1 MENLLNNIGI
11 IITGLGGIIFVG
23 SFFGTT
29 KKRLNQLED
38 DIKQSNK
45 FNMEVIDKL
54 ARIETKLDYLTKKS
68 DTNE

>member
-1 MENLLNNIGI
+1 MDQLLNNVGI
-11 IITGLGGIIFVG
+11 IITGLGAIIFVG

-45 FNMEVIDKL
+45 FNVEVIDKL
-54 ARIETKLDYLTKKS
+54 ARIETKLDYLTNNKK
-68 DTNE
+68 

>member
-38 DIKQSNK
+38 DIYQSK
-45 FNMEVIDKL
+45 TLCSRWFI
-54 ARIETKLDYLTKKS
+54 Y
-68 DTNE
+68 

>member
-1 MENLLNNIGI
+1 MDNLFNNIGI
-11 IITGLGGIIFVG
+11 IITGFGAVIFVG

-45 FNMEVIDKL
+45 FNVEVIDKL
-54 ARIETKLDYLTKKS
+54 ARIETKLDYLTTK
-68 DTNE
+68 N

>member
-1 MENLLNNIGI
+1 MDQLLNNVGI
-11 IITGLGGIIFVG
+11 IITGLGAIIFVG

-45 FNMEVIDKL
+45 FNVEVIDKL
-54 ARIETKLDYLTKKS
+54 ARIETKLDYLTNSK
-68 DTNE
+68 N

>member
-1 MENLLNNIGI
+1 MDQLLNNVGI
-11 IITGLGGIIFVG
+11 IITGLGAIIFVG

-54 ARIETKLDYLTKKS
+54 ARIESKLDYLTKKS

>member
-1 MENLLNNIGI
+1 MDQLLNNVGI
-11 IITGLGGIIFVG
+11 IITGLAAIIFVG